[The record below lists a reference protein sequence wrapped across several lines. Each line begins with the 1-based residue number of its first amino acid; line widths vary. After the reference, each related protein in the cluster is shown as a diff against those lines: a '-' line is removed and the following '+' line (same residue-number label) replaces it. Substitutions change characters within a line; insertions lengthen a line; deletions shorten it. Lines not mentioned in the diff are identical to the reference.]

1 MSSWKELTDGVPY
14 SYELAAQGTAGD
26 TGTTVIGSFAAPF
39 DGTIV
44 RVEIVP
50 RAGITANATNFAAY
64 TVQNKGP
71 TGAGT
76 TAVASRS
83 WAATNSVAGTKEQ
96 ATLNVTPANREV
108 KAGDQ
113 LQLVRS
119 VGGTGLATPAVSWII
134 TILPR

>member
-1 MSSWKELTDGVPY
+1 MSSWKEITDGVPY

-26 TGTTVIGSFAAPF
+26 TGTTVIGSFSAPF
-39 DGTIV
+39 DGTVV

-50 RAGITANATNFAAY
+50 RSSITANGTNFAVY
-64 TVQNKGP
+64 TVQNKGA

-76 TAVASRS
+76 TPVASRS
-83 WAATNSVAGTKEQ
+83 WAATSSVAGVKEQ
-96 ATLNVTPANREV
+96 ATLNVTPANREM

-119 VGGTGLATPAVSWII
+119 VGGTGLATPAMSWIV